1 MQTLFEW
8 VKAINKKVYWAAA
21 GTIVIT
27 TIGYY
32 QFIYENHLKW
42 RDLRYQEAKI
52 TYEELL
58 RKTAYLSELS
68 SNEGTDLQA
77 FRVKLHDFSRFL
89 DSDFALYH
97 GEFVFNK
104 TYQMLGLY
112 TECYNGL
119 KGDLNFKCD
128 LDEINGYQYNLGN
141 CARASLN
148 HIRKVTDSTLTVT
161 LEEIYKRLIDAE
173 REEEQKR
180 SCIY

>member
-1 MQTLFEW
+1 MRALFEW
-8 VKAINKKVYWAAA
+8 IKTINKKVYWTAV
-21 GTIVIT
+21 GTVVVT

-68 SNEGTDLQA
+68 NNEGTDLQD
-77 FRVKLHDFSRFL
+77 FRRKLHDLSRFL

-97 GEFVFNK
+97 GEFIFQK
-104 TYQMLGLY
+104 TYKMLDLY
-112 TECYNGL
+112 TNCYNGL
-119 KGDLNFKCD
+119 KEDPQFKCD
-128 LDEINGYQYNLGN
+128 FDKINGYQYNLGN

-161 LEEIYKRLIDAE
+161 LGKIHKRLIDAE

-180 SCIY
+180 SCMY